1 MKRVGAVV
9 LAAGQGKRMLSD
21 LPKVLHCAAGVPL
34 VRHVLDAVEGA
45 GITEI
50 IVVIGQG
57 AELVREALGADYKF
71 AVQEKQLGT
80 GDAVLKAMPY
90 LSEECQDVL
99 VVCGDTPLLKSETLE
114 KLIITRRDAA
124 AAAAVLTSIFDDPKG
139 YGRVMKNADNM
150 VEAIIEEVDA
160 TSEQKEIQEINTGL
174 YAFAKEELQATIRR
188 LQPDN
193 QQGEY
198 YLTDCIHLLRE
209 AGQPVTALISSTEET
224 AGINTRCQL
233 ADAERIL
240 RERECRRLMDEG
252 VTIHDPNT
260 TYIDKGV
267 QVGRDTVIYPF
278 TFLEGETVIGKGCTL
293 GPGTRLCSAVLGN
306 NVSVQYSVVMAN
318 AIGDGCNIGP
328 FAYLRPG
335 NTLAENVKIGDF
347 VELKMTSVERGSKI
361 PHLSYIG
368 DTTVGTGV
376 NIGAGTITCNYNGVD
391 KHKTLIEDGVF
402 VGSNTNLVAPVSVGK
417 NAVIGAGSTITKD
430 VPPASLAIERA
441 KQALIPDWKEKK
453 RKREQ

>member
-1 MKRVGAVV
+1 MKRVGAIV

-57 AELVREALGADYKF
+57 AELVQEALGVDYKF
-71 AVQEKQLGT
+71 AFQERQLGT

-99 VVCGDTPLLKSETLE
+99 VVCGDTPLLTSETLK

-139 YGRVMKNADNM
+139 YGRVVKNADNM

-160 TSEQKEIQEINTGL
+160 SSEQKEIQEINTGL
-174 YAFAKEELQATIRR
+174 YAFAKEALQATIRR

-209 AGQPVTALISSTEET
+209 AGQPVTALLSSTEET
-224 AGINTRCQL
+224 AGINTRSQL

-240 RERECRRLMDEG
+240 RKRECRRLMDEG
-252 VTIHDPNT
+252 VTIHDPDT

-278 TFLEGETVIGKGCTL
+278 TFLEGETVIGKGCTAF
-293 GPGTRLCSAVLGN
+293 P
-306 NVSVQYSVVMAN
+306 
-318 AIGDGCNIGP
+318 
-328 FAYLRPG
+328 LRF
-335 NTLAENVKIGDF
+335 I
-347 VELKMTSVERGSKI
+347 
-361 PHLSYIG
+361 
-368 DTTVGTGV
+368 
-376 NIGAGTITCNYNGVD
+376 
-391 KHKTLIEDGVF
+391 
-402 VGSNTNLVAPVSVGK
+402 
-417 NAVIGAGSTITKD
+417 
-430 VPPASLAIERA
+430 
-441 KQALIPDWKEKK
+441 
-453 RKREQ
+453 